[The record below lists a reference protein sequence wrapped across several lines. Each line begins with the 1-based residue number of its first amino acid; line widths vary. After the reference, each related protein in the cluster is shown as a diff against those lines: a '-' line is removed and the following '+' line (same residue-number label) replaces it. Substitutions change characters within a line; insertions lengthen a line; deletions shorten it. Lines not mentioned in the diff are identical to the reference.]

1 MSATAATID
10 GRGNGHDAAP
20 VSAYH
25 DSLLRSP
32 IFLGMIM
39 FLGSEIMLF
48 GSFFTVFFYLRFTHS
63 PWPPTGIEVPKGPTG
78 INTAI
83 LISSSFTMHWA
94 LVSIKRNRRFGLICG
109 LGLTLVMGLTF
120 LALQLHEYA
129 HLGFTPSNNAL
140 ASGFFCLT
148 GLHGFHVFVGA
159 TLLSIAFLRSIRGHY
174 SAGEHIGL
182 EVTGLYWHFVDVVW
196 IVLYT
201 VVYLL

>member
-1 MSATAATID
+1 MWSSTSRRRPPLRERRPPSGSVGNLPVPHIPPRSRGDWSHRVSATAATID
-10 GRGNGHDAAP
+10 GHGNAP

-63 PWPPTGIEVPKGPTG
+63 PWPPAGIEVPKGPTG

-83 LISSSFTMHWA
+83 LVSSSFTMHWA

-120 LALQLHEYA
+120 LAL
-129 HLGFTPSNNAL
+129 
-140 ASGFFCLT
+140 
-148 GLHGFHVFVGA
+148 
-159 TLLSIAFLRSIRGHY
+159 
-174 SAGEHIGL
+174 
-182 EVTGLYWHFVDVVW
+182 
-196 IVLYT
+196 
-201 VVYLL
+201 

>member
-10 GRGNGHDAAP
+10 GHGNGHEAAP

-63 PWPPTGIEVPKGPTG
+63 PWPPAGIEVPKGPTG

-94 LVSIKRNRRFGLICG
+94 LVSIKRNRRFGLVCG
-109 LGLTLVMGLTF
+109 LGLTLLMGLTF
-120 LALQLHEYA
+120 LALQVHEYL
-129 HLGFTPSNNAL
+129 HLGFTPGTDAFT
-140 ASGFFCLT
+140 SGFFSLT

-159 TLLSIAFLRSIRGHY
+159 TLLTIAFIRSIRGHY
-174 SAGEHIGL
+174 SAGQHMGL

-196 IVLYT
+196 ILLFT
-201 VVYLL
+201 VVYVL

>member
-1 MSATAATID
+1 VSAHAATID
-10 GRGNGHDAAP
+10 GRGNGHEAAP

-32 IFLGMIM
+32 LFLGMIM

-63 PWPPTGIEVPKGPTG
+63 PWPPAGIDVPKEATG

-94 LVSIKRNRRFGLICG
+94 LVAIKRNSRVGLICG

-120 LALQLHEYA
+120 L
-129 HLGFTPSNNAL
+129 
-140 ASGFFCLT
+140 

-159 TLLSIAFLRSIRGHY
+159 TLLSIAFLRAIRGHY

>member
-1 MSATAATID
+1 MTVQAATID
-10 GRGNGHDAAP
+10 GRDGGGDAPP

-32 IFLGMIM
+32 VFLGMVM

-48 GSFFTVFFYLRFTHS
+48 GSFFAIFFYLRFTHTI
-63 PWPPTGIEVPKGPTG
+63 WPPHGIDVPQAPTG

-94 LVSIKRNRRFGLICG
+94 LVSVKRNNRVGLIVG
-109 LGLTLVMGLTF
+109 LALTLTMGLTF
-120 LALQLHEYA
+120 LALQIHEYLN
-129 HLGFTPSNNAL
+129 LGFTPSNNAFT
-140 ASGFFCLT
+140 SGFFALT

-159 TLLSIAFLRSIRGHY
+159 TLLSIALLRSTRGHY
-174 SAGEHIGL
+174 SPDQHLGL
-182 EVTGLYWHFVDVVW
+182 EVTGIYWHFVDIVW
-196 IVLYT
+196 ILLYT

>member
-1 MSATAATID
+1 VSATAATID
-10 GRGNGHDAAP
+10 GHGNGHDAAP

-63 PWPPTGIEVPKGPTG
+63 PWPPAGIEVPKAPTG

-94 LVSIKRNRRFGLICG
+94 LVSIKRNRRFGLVCG
-109 LGLTLVMGLTF
+109 LGLTLLMGLTF
-120 LALQLHEYA
+120 LALQVHEYL
-129 HLGFTPSNNAL
+129 HLGFTPGTDAFT
-140 ASGFFCLT
+140 SGFFSLT

-159 TLLSIAFLRSIRGHY
+159 TLLTIAFIRSIRGHY
-174 SAGEHIGL
+174 SAGQHMGL

>member
-1 MSATAATID
+1 VSATAATID
-10 GRGNGHDAAP
+10 GHGGGEAAP

-25 DSLLRSP
+25 ESLLRSP
-32 IFLGMIM
+32 LFLGMIM

-48 GSFFTVFFYLRFTHS
+48 GSFFTIFFYLRFTHH
-63 PWPPTGIEVPKGPTG
+63 PWPPVGIDVPKKPTG

-94 LVSIKRNRRFGLICG
+94 L
-109 LGLTLVMGLTF
+109 
-120 LALQLHEYA
+120 LALQVHEYL
-129 HLGFTPSNNAL
+129 HLGFTPSTNAY
-140 ASGFFCLT
+140 ASGFFSLT

-159 TLLSIAFLRSIRGHY
+159 TLLSIALLRAIRGHY
-174 SAGEHIGL
+174 SAGAHIGL